1 MSIKSPKNNNNIIK
15 DISKSRLNINWN
27 TNPSFNLYLPPLQN
41 CRDKKNI
48 FTDSSSNNV
57 SCKRNLKTN
66 DYSLNM
72 TINNILDKMEKKRKD
87 NKSSVDSFFKITNS
101 LDKTTDISNT
111 QIIKYDSKT
120 KPKSFDDFF
129 TDISKK
135 NSSLENKSSL
145 FRYSDDKF
153 NTRYNAPVWSYA
165 RTKKRSMYFTPP
177 SKLTLPPPAPII
189 EKKKVNIEVE
199 IDGLDDIL
207 KLIEDYP

>member
-48 FTDSSSNNV
+48 FTDNSSNKL

-66 DYSLNM
+66 DYCLNM

-87 NKSSVDSFFKITNS
+87 NKSSVDSFFKITDS

-120 KPKSFDDFF
+120 KP
-129 TDISKK
+129 I
-135 NSSLENKSSL
+135 NIYGE
-145 FRYSDDKF
+145 
-153 NTRYNAPVWSYA
+153 A
-165 RTKKRSMYFTPP
+165 
-177 SKLTLPPPAPII
+177 KLTGERLTKLYAKSEGLNYVVVRPSGVYGPGDLPDRVVSKFFDTFFHKFAP
-189 EKKKVNIEVE
+189 KVLS
-199 IDGLDDIL
+199 GLIWRTN
-207 KLIEDYP
+207 